1 MPFYWYSRWDG
12 SQQVFPL
19 HEDDLMEQ
27 LSEELVNSGDIS
39 KALSSMAQAGLR
51 GKAGQRVPGIED
63 MLQSLRDMRQRAL
76 DKYDLEHVLDSIR
89 RRLDDIV
96 ETERRGIDVR
106 LAEAHGRLPGGD
118 AAEHADPQGGRT
130 DTPQRPTRR
139 EMERLLHHLEEIA
152 SRSREFLNSLPS
164 EPGAAIQRLKEYE
177 FMTDGAGAKFDELLS
192 SLGQRVLENSTPRP
206 SRSVRSPGAQLAS
219 AKDIL
224 RQMNRLLE
232 EHRKEGES
240 ASRSHFERF
249 IQKYGGLFGADPPA
263 NVEELAK
270 QLRRQIGQM
279 ESLLRSLSPETRR
292 QVEETLAAA
301 FDDRELNAE
310 LERFAANL
318 ELLQPSGSVEELAFR
333 GNEPLALEEALGV
346 IEQIQ
351 SIGELEDQ
359 LGRSLKGNGL
369 EGVDPKLTRE
379 VLGPEG
385 YQELEQLMSLA
396 EVLEDAGYIR
406 RAGARHEL
414 TPKGVRRLGHRAL
427 QEIFSYIRKGRPGR
441 HWTNTRGEGGQLL
454 EDTKEYRYGDSF
466 NLHLQRSVM
475 NAVQRNPGT
484 PVKMRPEDFE
494 VHQTEQT
501 SDAAT
506 VLLLDLSLSMAMR
519 GNFLAAKKVALALD
533 NLIRT
538 QFPRDSLHIVGFSTY
553 AREVSP
559 ERLAYL
565 TWDEFDPYT
574 NIQQGL
580 SLARRLL
587 AKSPGSTGQIIMISD
602 GEPTAHVESGQ
613 LYLQYPPSPRTM
625 QETLKEVRRCTRQD
639 VRINTFMLERNAAV
653 VEFVDQ
659 MTRINRGRVLYTNP
673 DRLGEYILVDYL
685 TSRRRQLV

>member
-1 MPFYWYSRWDG
+1 MPFYRYSLWDG
-12 SQQVFPL
+12 SQQVFPV

-27 LSEELVNSGDIS
+27 LSEELVASGDIS
-39 KALSSMAQAGLR
+39 KALTSMAQSGLQ

-63 MLQSLRDMRQRAL
+63 MLQRLRDMRELTL
-76 DKYDLEHVLDSIR
+76 DRYDLEHVLDGIR

-96 ETERRGIDVR
+96 ETERQGIDVR
-106 LAEAHGRLPGGD
+106 LAEARGRFPSGD
-118 AAEHADPQGGRT
+118 TGERADAQGGHT
-130 DTPQRPTRR
+130 VTPERPTRR
-139 EMERLLHHLEEIA
+139 EMERLLQRLEEIA
-152 SRSREFLNSLPS
+152 NRSRELLSLPS
-164 EPGAAIQRLKEYE
+164 EPGPAIQRLKEYE
-177 FMTDGAGAKFDELLS
+177 FMSDGARAKFDELLS
-192 SLGQRVLENSTPRP
+192 SLWQRVLESSTPRP
-206 SRSVRSPGAQLAS
+206 SRSVGAIAAQLAS

-224 RQMNRLLE
+224 RQLNRLLE
-232 EHRKEGES
+232 EHRREGES

-249 IQKYGGLFGADPPA
+249 IQKYGGLFGADSPA
-263 NVEELAK
+263 NVEELVK
-270 QLRRQIGQM
+270 HLRRQIGQM
-279 ESLLRSLSPETRR
+279 ESLLRSLSSETRR
-292 QVEETLAAA
+292 QVEETLAAS
-301 FDDRELNAE
+301 FDDQELDAE

-318 ELLQPSGSVEELAFR
+318 ELLQPSGSIEELAFR
-333 GNEPLALEEALGV
+333 GSEPLALEEALGV
-346 IEQIQ
+346 ISQIQ
-351 SIGELEDQ
+351 RIEELEDQ
-359 LGRSLKGNGL
+359 LQRSLQGNGL
-369 EGVDPKLTRE
+369 GGVDPKLTRE

-385 YQELEQLMSLA
+385 YQELEQLMSMA
-396 EVLEDAGYIR
+396 EVLEDAGYVR
-406 RAGARHEL
+406 RTGARYEL

-427 QEIFSYIRKGRPGR
+427 QEIFSYIRKGRPGG
-441 HWTNTRGEGGQLL
+441 HWSNVRGESGQLL

-484 PVKMRPEDFE
+484 PVRMRPEDFE

-613 LYLQYPPSPRTM
+613 LYLQYPPSPRTI

-639 VRINTFMLERNAAV
+639 VRINTFMLERNASV